1 VNIGNRA
8 IERIER
14 RQRRIEEERQER
26 REEQYQVLEE
36 VFDKATLMTVYSLLN
51 RGYIKQLLG
60 VVKSGKE
67 SRIYRGVG
75 PNGETLAVKIYLTVS
90 AEFRR
95 GMIPYIEGDPRFKG
109 VKRDSKSLVYTWA
122 QKEFKN
128 LEKAQKAGVRVP
140 KPIIVEKN
148 VLIMEFIG
156 ENGATAPTPKEEQP
170 RNPKTMY
177 KTILSN
183 IKRLYQK
190 AGLVHGDL
198 SEYNIMNDEGQPVIF
213 DMGQSVLVEH
223 PLAREF
229 LLRDL
234 RNLNSYFAKLG
245 VDIKDVDYILK
256 WVTRHE

>member
-1 VNIGNRA
+1 VSLGNRV

-51 RGYIKQLLG
+51 RGIIKQLLG
-60 VVKSGKE
+60 VMKSGKE

-75 PNGETLAVKIYLTVS
+75 PNGESLAVKIYLTVS
-90 AEFRR
+90 AEFKR
-95 GMIPYIEGDPRFKG
+95 GMIPYLEGDPRFKS
-109 VKRDSKSLVYTWA
+109 VKHDSKSLVYTWA

-128 LEKAQKAGVRVP
+128 LEKARDAGVMVP
-140 KPIIVEKN
+140 KPTVVEKN

-156 ENGATAPTPKEEQP
+156 ENGSPAPTLREERP

-177 KTILSN
+177 KTILSGV
-183 IKRLYQK
+183 KKLYGK

-198 SEYNIMNDEGQPVIF
+198 SEYNIMNDRGQPVIF

-223 PLAREF
+223 PLAREL

-234 RNLNSYFAKLG
+234 KNLNIYFAKLG
-245 VDIKDVDYILK
+245 VAVKDVDYLFK
-256 WVTRHE
+256 WVTGHE

>member
-1 VNIGNRA
+1 VSLGNR
-8 IERIER
+8 IMERVER

-51 RGYIKQLLG
+51 RGIIKQLLG

-75 PNGETLAVKIYLTVS
+75 PNGESLAVKIYLTVS
-90 AEFRR
+90 AEFKR
-95 GMIPYIEGDPRFKG
+95 GMIPYVEGDPRFKT
-109 VKRDSKSLVYTWA
+109 VRHDSKSLVYTWA

-128 LEKAQKAGVRVP
+128 LERAGEAGLRVP
-140 KPIIVEKN
+140 KPIVVEKN

-156 ENGATAPTPKEEQP
+156 ENDVPAPTLREERP
-170 RNPKTMY
+170 SNPKTIY
-177 KTILSN
+177 KALLSSV
-183 IKRLYQK
+183 KKLYRE

-198 SEYNIMNDEGQPVIF
+198 SEYNIMNDKGHPVIF
-213 DMGQSVLVEH
+213 DMGQSVLVGH
-223 PLAREF
+223 PMAREL

-234 RNLNSYFAKLG
+234 KNVNIYFSKLG
-245 VDIKDVDYILK
+245 VAVKDVDYLLK
-256 WVTRHE
+256 WVTGHE